1 MFNLFQASKS
11 KSKDRKFVMT
21 TDDLSQA
28 LSEQGIVLKKPPYF
42 T

>member
-1 MFNLFQASKS
+1 LLQPTKS

-21 TDDLSQA
+21 TDDLTQA
-28 LSEQGIVLKKPPYF
+28 LAEQGLVLKKPPYF

>member
-1 MFNLFQASKS
+1 MLGFFQATKS

-21 TDDLSQA
+21 TDDLTQA
-28 LSEQGIVLKKPPYF
+28 LSEQGITLKKPPYF